1 MTNKYFKSFLNSAIS
16 ILPIV
21 AIVFALSLSGF
32 APINNNDYV
41 MLSIGAVI
49 MIFGLSFFQIGAQNS
64 LIRVGEYM
72 GASLSKQNKEQY
84 FY

>member
-1 MTNKYFKSFLNSAIS
+1 MMTNKYFKSFLNSAIS

-49 MIFGLSFFQIGAQNS
+49 MISGLSFFQIGAQNS
-64 LIRVGEYM
+64 LIPVRSVSNM
-72 GASLSKQNKEQY
+72 R
-84 FY
+84 